1 MNLTP
6 LLQCPCSFGSKF
18 EWGVAFDIL
27 HDSRGVLSREKLQK
41 LLVNGSVLEEVE
53 REVAARRAGNRGV
66 LRPVESTVLT
76 KSA

>member
-1 MNLTP
+1 MNMTP
-6 LLQCPCSFGSKF
+6 ILRCPCSFGSKF
-18 EWGVAFDIL
+18 EWGVAYDML
-27 HDSRGVLSREKLQK
+27 HDSRGVVSREKLLK

-53 REVAARRAGNRGV
+53 REVAARKAGKQGV